1 MKMTEAK
8 PLVELQTEIEKA
20 EKKMNDMLPAY
31 QQQCSEYSEVKKSLA
46 ELYAKRA
53 ELINSMFVNHL
64 S

>member
-20 EKKMNDMLPAY
+20 EKKLNDMLPAY
-31 QQQCSEYSEVKKSLA
+31 QQQCSEYGEAKKTLA
-46 ELYAKRA
+46 DLYAKRA
-53 ELINSMFVNHL
+53 ELINSMFANHL